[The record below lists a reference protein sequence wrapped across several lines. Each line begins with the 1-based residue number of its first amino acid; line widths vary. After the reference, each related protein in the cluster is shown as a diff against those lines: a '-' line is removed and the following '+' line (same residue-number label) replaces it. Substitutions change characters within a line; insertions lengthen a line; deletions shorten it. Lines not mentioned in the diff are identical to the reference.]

1 MALERKT
8 QDYNFTSGL
17 SNVNPAELPP
27 EALEKYR
34 GTLQQGIEALE
45 KRYNEPNWYK
55 VAAGFAKPQ
64 LGGFIASLG
73 SAAEAAGDTEEQR
86 REQLL
91 PISQMKAEIERS
103 NMLLGQKENQNRVFQ
118 DWLKKNTGP
127 DGKVTPMDATT
138 YSRIT
143 SLGKDTDVAKAAAE
157 YYTGAKAG
165 LEIAG
170 GAAEVSA
177 RYPQLAGALEDF
189 TKFQLNPNADPAKLE
204 EKKKNY
210 YKLLENAR
218 PTTIDAA
225 KWAAMSDDQ
234 KQREVEGAA
243 QAERTKGMD
252 TEEILRQQAN
262 QAPERLGLLRSIRDI
277 ALGAGIPES
286 EVKDGKKLSG
296 QEQMALLLNE
306 FGGNNPMEVFA
317 RAVSEGK
324 GPALLKDIDRYAR
337 QYKMSDEAKNKFQV
351 LVKLLAE
358 NQVSL
363 RNSALNPTNAFSEL
377 QQTASPNIGNSQKAL
392 VTLVDLMGHAEK
404 NAQERYNYAK
414 ENKLPYGQLERDV
427 GYNKLRSEYAQKH
440 VEIATGDPIMT
451 PPSWY
456 NPSAGNVSAK
466 PQAKTEVKPEVKP
479 QTNAPAGGGKERPKE
494 RTINGQVWVR
504 QDDGSYIPKAQ

>member
-1 MALERKT
+1 MATPSERPK
-8 QDYNFTSGL
+8 QDYSFAGGL
-17 SNVNPAELPP
+17 GNINPAEMPP
-27 EALEKYR
+27 ESIEKYR
-34 GTLQQGIEALE
+34 QTLDEQIQALQ
-45 KRYNEPNWYK
+45 KRYEEPNYWK

-64 LGGFIASLG
+64 LGGFLASLG
-73 SAAEAAGDTEEQR
+73 SAAEAMGENVEQQ
-86 REQLL
+86 REQQL
-91 PISQMKAEIERS
+91 PIAQMKVQMEQA
-103 NMLLGQKENQNRVFQ
+103 NMLLSQKQKQNEIYQ
-118 DWLKKNTGP
+118 DWLSKNTRP
-127 DGKVTPMDATT
+127 DGTRPPMDATT

-143 SLGKDTDVAKAAAE
+143 SLGDSTPIAQAAKA
-157 YYTGAKAG
+157 YYEGAKSG
-165 LEIAG
+165 LDITA
-170 GAAEVSA
+170 GAAEVSS
-177 RYPQLAGALEDF
+177 RYPQLADSLEAY
-189 TKFQLNPNADPAKLE
+189 TKFQLNQDADPKKLE
-204 EKKKNY
+204 EKRANY
-210 YKLLENAR
+210 LKTLEAAR
-218 PTTIDAA
+218 PTTMDAA
-225 KWAAMSDDQ
+225 KWAAMSIDQ
-234 KQREVEGAA
+234 KQREVEAAA
-243 QAERTKGMD
+243 QVERTKGMD

-317 RAVSEGK
+317 RAMADGK
-324 GPALLKDIDRYAR
+324 GPALLSEIDKYAR
-337 QYKMSDEAKNKFQV
+337 QYKMSEEAKNKFQV

-427 GYNKLRSEYAQKH
+427 GYNKLRSDYAQKH

-451 PPSWY
+451 PPGWY
-456 NPSAGNVSAK
+456 NPSAGNVNAK
-466 PQAKTEVKPEVKP
+466 PQAKPEAKP
-479 QTNAPAGGGKERPKE
+479 QSNAPSASSSSNLTLEAIRAERAKREAAKKQNP
-494 RTINGQVWVR
+494 
-504 QDDGSYIPKAQ
+504 

>member
-1 MALERKT
+1 MAIERKP
-8 QDYNFTSGL
+8 QDYGFTGGL
-17 SNVNPAELPP
+17 ANINPAELEPG
-27 EALEKYR
+27 AIEKYR

-45 KRYNEPNWYK
+45 KRYNEPNWFK

-64 LGGFIASLG
+64 LGGFVASLG

-86 REQLL
+86 REQML
-91 PISQMKAEIERS
+91 PIAQMKAEIDRAGI
-103 NMLLGQKENQNRVFQ
+103 LLGQKENQNRVFQ

-143 SLGKDTDVAKAAAE
+143 SLGKDTDVAKAAGE

-170 GAAEVSA
+170 GAAEVGA

-210 YKLLENAR
+210 YKLLESAR
-218 PTTIDAA
+218 PAGIDPA
-225 KWAAMSDDQ
+225 KWAAMGDEQ
-234 KQREVEGAA
+234 KQREVDAAA

-262 QAPERLGLLRSIRDI
+262 QAPERLGLLRSIRDLT
-277 ALGAGIPES
+277 LGVGLADSKRP
-286 EVKDGKKLSG
+286 DGTTITG
-296 QEQMALLLNE
+296 QQQIGELLNK

-317 RAVSEGK
+317 RAAADGK
-324 GPALLKDIDRYAR
+324 LGDTLAGIDTYAR
-337 QYKMSDEAKNKFQV
+337 QIGMSEQAKNKFQV

-363 RNSALNPTNAFSEL
+363 RNSALNPTNAFGEL
-377 QQTASPNIGNSQKAL
+377 QQTASPNIGNSQAAL

-414 ENKLPYGQLERDV
+414 DKKLPYGQLERDM
-427 GYNKLRSEYAQKH
+427 GYNELRTEYARKH
-440 VEIATGDPIMT
+440 AEIATGNPLVKA
-451 PPSWY
+451 PEWYSPS
-456 NPSAGNVSAK
+456 SGNVNAK
-466 PQAKTEVKPEVKP
+466 PEAKP
-479 QTNAPAGGGKERPKE
+479 QTNAPSGGGSKERPSE
-494 RTINGQVWVR
+494 RVIGGKTYVR
-504 QDDGSYIPKAQ
+504 QADGSYKVKE